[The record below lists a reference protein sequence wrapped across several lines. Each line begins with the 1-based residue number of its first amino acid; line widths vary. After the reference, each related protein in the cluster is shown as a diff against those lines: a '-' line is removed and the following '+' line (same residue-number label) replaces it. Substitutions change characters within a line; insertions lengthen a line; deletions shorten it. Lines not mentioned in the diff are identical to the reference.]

1 MLMKKLLFTLVA
13 LLATMTTFAQTN
25 LTSGKTVVPLGG
37 LKSFQ
42 PEDAVTVD
50 KLQKI
55 TTDGN
60 TDNVFL
66 FPENGANLEANKLLG
81 IQGFYIDLG
90 ASKSIGAIQSTW
102 EGADCGANIYVTD
115 TEPAADGT
123 LTGETLIATFTNAQ
137 EATKNAAV
145 EVANSGRYIVFV
157 PTEATNYSWGVKIR
171 TFVALEKQASVLTTL
186 EVSPSMVKV
195 GEATEMTFTAK
206 DQLGLTL
213 TEGVTYT
220 ATNAIL
226 EGTMLTAT
234 AVGDVVVTATMGDNS
249 ATATIKAI
257 NVSAPTE
264 NPTEPT
270 DLAANVIAV
279 YSAKYDKGINE
290 SNPTWG
296 VGGGAPN
303 PLYTSVEEV
312 VIANDHKAVHVKGT
326 GFNSRTAGGVGI
338 TSDYTKIHVA
348 LYPFTATEAKLFGD
362 NAYGDAL
369 TVENLVPGQWNYVEI
384 DNPGNQPNYMLVEL
398 VGETEF
404 YLDHFYFAK
413 PAADD
418 SEAPTLETAEL
429 VSAGIGCA
437 TLKLK
442 ATDDKSAQVTYV
454 INDGT
459 KDYTTKGDK
468 GTEIT
473 YTIGGLAF
481 GQAYTLSIVAQDDN
495 ENKSA
500 AQQIEVT
507 TLALAAAPVPTQA
520 AADVISIYS
529 NAYTGTGYAYGGW
542 GQSTVVADEQVD
554 NDDMLKL
561 TNYNYL
567 GFEFTTQLDLSEMEY
582 LHIDVLPLQDMS
594 LGITPIMTGAPTENS
609 TSVGTLV
616 PGQWNSCD
624 IKLSDLGL
632 DYANYKAFQLKLDK
646 GTGTEIVYVDNIYF
660 WKSAGGEVPTTEI
673 TALSVTAEA
682 TSIEAGATT
691 QLTVKDQDN
700 NAVAADQITFSSSD
714 ETVATVNENG
724 VVTGVAEGSAIIT
737 ATLNSDETIK
747 NTVEITVTAATPVAT
762 SGEGSYLIPSG
773 VNAGK
778 ELKYSW
784 AFSQTGMDVTVTFAL
799 TGTDE
804 IAGIVDGYVFNK
816 TDGFQEIGGLT
827 YTWTNCTEGQTLTAA
842 HKWMFAEG
850 DFVTPDYSYTVKE
863 SQGGEV
869 PTTEKTV
876 YLNPAI
882 WEVNGEDSEWNEAF
896 AAYVFGDGLDA
907 SWLTMDK
914 VDDTPYYT
922 VAIPASYTGLI
933 FTRRQV
939 GTEMNWDNVWNQTVD
954 IDFTSVEDNTLFT
967 ITAWHEND
975 DESKPSTVESTLYV
989 EPTSFTVTFKNSIG
1003 WENVYAYT
1011 YNSET
1016 LGAWPG
1022 KAMTIVD
1029 GVYTI
1034 SFKAVAAPA
1043 NIIFNNG
1050 GSGEGNQTDDLVF
1063 ENGKEY
1069 DMAAPVVHEGT
1080 PYTADGKTIYV
1091 VANHYTGTDNYEVI
1105 ITSDDVMNGLGG
1117 SFWNING
1124 VGGTRVD
1131 ANMTISS
1138 DGKTLMIT
1146 ATSNPEQELYTP
1158 LYVMM
1163 PGEVNFGQIVFDW
1176 QEIGGSEPTLDTTA
1190 LETEINAAKALLGS
1204 AAIDVDP
1211 GKALNDAIANA
1222 EQVKQDATTQ
1232 SDIDQ
1237 AVTDLK
1243 AAEAAY
1249 TTATGISRIVL
1260 DAGAD
1265 AIYTIDGRR
1274 VENPTR
1280 GIYII
1285 DGKKVVIK

>member
-220 ATNAIL
+220 ATNATL

-429 VSAGIGCA
+429 VSAGIGSA

-459 KDYTTKGDK
+459 KDYTTKGDN

-500 AQQIEVT
+500 AQQVEFT
-507 TLALAAAPVPTQA
+507 TLALTTAPAPTQA

-554 NDDMLKL
+554 NDDML
-561 TNYNYL
+561 
-567 GFEFTTQLDLSEMEY
+567 
-582 LHIDVLPLQDMS
+582 
-594 LGITPIMTGAPTENS
+594 
-609 TSVGTLV
+609 
-616 PGQWNSCD
+616 
-624 IKLSDLGL
+624 
-632 DYANYKAFQLKLDK
+632 
-646 GTGTEIVYVDNIYF
+646 
-660 WKSAGGEVPTTEI
+660 
-673 TALSVTAEA
+673 
-682 TSIEAGATT
+682 
-691 QLTVKDQDN
+691 
-700 NAVAADQITFSSSD
+700 
-714 ETVATVNENG
+714 
-724 VVTGVAEGSAIIT
+724 
-737 ATLNSDETIK
+737 
-747 NTVEITVTAATPVAT
+747 
-762 SGEGSYLIPSG
+762 
-773 VNAGK
+773 
-778 ELKYSW
+778 
-784 AFSQTGMDVTVTFAL
+784 
-799 TGTDE
+799 
-804 IAGIVDGYVFNK
+804 
-816 TDGFQEIGGLT
+816 
-827 YTWTNCTEGQTLTAA
+827 
-842 HKWMFAEG
+842 
-850 DFVTPDYSYTVKE
+850 
-863 SQGGEV
+863 
-869 PTTEKTV
+869 
-876 YLNPAI
+876 
-882 WEVNGEDSEWNEAF
+882 
-896 AAYVFGDGLDA
+896 
-907 SWLTMDK
+907 
-914 VDDTPYYT
+914 
-922 VAIPASYTGLI
+922 
-933 FTRRQV
+933 
-939 GTEMNWDNVWNQTVD
+939 
-954 IDFTSVEDNTLFT
+954 
-967 ITAWHEND
+967 
-975 DESKPSTVESTLYV
+975 
-989 EPTSFTVTFKNSIG
+989 
-1003 WENVYAYT
+1003 
-1011 YNSET
+1011 
-1016 LGAWPG
+1016 
-1022 KAMTIVD
+1022 
-1029 GVYTI
+1029 
-1034 SFKAVAAPA
+1034 
-1043 NIIFNNG
+1043 
-1050 GSGEGNQTDDLVF
+1050 
-1063 ENGKEY
+1063 
-1069 DMAAPVVHEGT
+1069 
-1080 PYTADGKTIYV
+1080 
-1091 VANHYTGTDNYEVI
+1091 
-1105 ITSDDVMNGLGG
+1105 
-1117 SFWNING
+1117 
-1124 VGGTRVD
+1124 
-1131 ANMTISS
+1131 
-1138 DGKTLMIT
+1138 
-1146 ATSNPEQELYTP
+1146 
-1158 LYVMM
+1158 
-1163 PGEVNFGQIVFDW
+1163 
-1176 QEIGGSEPTLDTTA
+1176 
-1190 LETEINAAKALLGS
+1190 
-1204 AAIDVDP
+1204 
-1211 GKALNDAIANA
+1211 
-1222 EQVKQDATTQ
+1222 
-1232 SDIDQ
+1232 
-1237 AVTDLK
+1237 
-1243 AAEAAY
+1243 
-1249 TTATGISRIVL
+1249 
-1260 DAGAD
+1260 
-1265 AIYTIDGRR
+1265 
-1274 VENPTR
+1274 
-1280 GIYII
+1280 
-1285 DGKKVVIK
+1285 